1 MKTSSLS
8 LKIKIE
14 RKMMKE
20 KKLVIKS
27 ILNAIKNLDD
37 YSCGEEELLCMMT
50 LKITREELFK
60 KEKFSQKECDK
71 IERVLCRRIQN
82 EPLNK
87 IFKRQNFFGID
98 FFINNYVLAPR
109 VETEILTEMALKE
122 INFDGAIV
130 LDLCCG
136 SGCIGLSLAKF
147 SKKRIEVTLSDT
159 DERALL
165 VARKNR
171 NILGLSKVRIVKSD
185 LFEGLKNFDKFDII
199 TCNPPYIKSED
210 IKTLSKGVKNF
221 DPRLALDGGKDGL
234 EFYKIIAKEVGN
246 FLNENGKVFLEIGF
260 DEKTSVQDIFE
271 KNGFVTKCFKD
282 YSGLDRVVEIKRG
295 NDD

>member
-1 MKTSSLS
+1 MQMSSLS
-8 LKIKIE
+8 LKNKFESKI
-14 RKMMKE
+14 MKD

-27 ILNAIKNLDD
+27 IFDAIKDLDD
-37 YSCGEEELLCMMT
+37 YSYGEEELLCLMT
-50 LKITREELFK
+50 LKITREALFK
-60 KEKFSQKECDK
+60 KEKFNQRECNRID
-71 IERVLCRRIQN
+71 RVLCRRLKN

-109 VETEILTEMALKE
+109 IETEILTEMALKK
-122 INFDGAIV
+122 IKLDGTKV

-147 SKKRIEVTLSDT
+147 SVIKTEVVLSDI
-159 DERALL
+159 DDKALL
-165 VARKNR
+165 VAKKNR
-171 NILGLSKVRIVKSD
+171 KMLKLDGVKIVKSD
-185 LFEGLKNFDKFDII
+185 LFEGLKKFDKFDII

-210 IKTLSKGVKNF
+210 IKNLSKGVKNF
-221 DPRLALDGGKDGL
+221 DPHLALDGGETGL
-234 EFYKIIAKEVGN
+234 KFFEKIAENAGN
-246 FLNENGKVFLEIGF
+246 FLKKKGIIFFEIGF
-260 DEKTSVQDIFE
+260 DEKFKVQEIFE
-271 KNGFVTKCFKD
+271 KKGFVAKCFKD

>member
-1 MKTSSLS
+1 MKTSSLLS
-8 LKIKIE
+8 KVKIE
-14 RKMMKE
+14 SKKMKE
-20 KKLVIKS
+20 KKLVIRN
-27 ILNAIKNLDD
+27 ILNELKSLDD
-37 YSCGEEELLCMMT
+37 YSYGEEELLCMMT
-50 LKITREELFK
+50 LKISREELFK

-71 IERVLCRRIQN
+71 IEKVLSRRLKN

-87 IFKRQNFFGID
+87 IFKSQNFFGQD

-109 VETEILTEMALKE
+109 VETEILTEMALNE
-122 INFDGAIV
+122 ITFNGARV

-147 SKKRIEVTLSDT
+147 SKKQIEVVLSDVDDNT
-159 DERALL
+159 LR

-171 NILGLSKVRIVKSD
+171 KLIGQGEVKIVKSD
-185 LFEGLKNFDKFDII
+185 LFEGLKNFEKFDII

-234 EFYKIIAKEVGN
+234 EFYKKIAEKAGD
-246 FLNENGKVFLEIGF
+246 FLKQNGKMFLEIGF
-260 DEKTSVQDIFE
+260 DEKVAVQEIFE
-271 KNGFVTKCFKD
+271 KKGFVTKCFKD

-295 NDD
+295 NND